1 MTIDILSKLNERE
14 RKFIVLGGIAVF
26 LILVYYVHGLYTDFK
41 TRVDEHSGTKVIML
55 EKQLAKLAEREGI
68 EKRAAEIKK
77 EVARYEKV
85 FLRGNKPPVAAAE
98 LQKTIKNIA
107 SSLGIEIRLER
118 TLSPVDEDFFISV
131 PVEIGFTSST
141 ARLKNL
147 LEQLRTTPFMT
158 NITVLKV
165 RVLNV
170 SKPEDINVTLVV
182 SGYIKKPMDSKKE
195 SKEAKNVS

>member
-1 MTIDILSKLNERE
+1 MAINILSKISERE

-26 LILVYYVHGLYTDFK
+26 LIIVYHVYGLYSDFK
-41 TRVDEHSGTKVIML
+41 IQAEEYSGTRVLML
-55 EKQLAKLAEREGI
+55 EKQLAKLTDRESL
-68 EKRAAEIKK
+68 EKRADEIKK
-77 EVARYEKV
+77 EVAGYEML

-98 LQKTIKNIA
+98 LQQTIKDIA
-107 SSLGIEIRLER
+107 SSLSIEIRLER
-118 TLSPVDEDFFISV
+118 ALNPVDEDFFMSV

-141 ARLKNL
+141 ARLKSL
-147 LEQLRTTPFMT
+147 LERLRATPFLI
-158 NITVLKV
+158 NITEMQV

-182 SGYIKKPMDSKKE
+182 SGYIKKPMDDKNG

>member
-41 TRVDEHSGTKVIML
+41 TQVDEHSGTKVIML

>member
-1 MTIDILSKLNERE
+1 MTINILSKINERE

-26 LILVYYVHGLYTDFK
+26 LIIVYHVHGLYTDFK
-41 TRVDEHSGTKVIML
+41 TRAEEYSGTRIIML
-55 EKQLAKLAEREGI
+55 EKQLAKLSDREGL
-68 EKRAAEIKK
+68 EKRADEIKK
-77 EVARYEKV
+77 EVARYEKL
-85 FLRGNKPPVAAAE
+85 FLKGSKAPVAAAE
-98 LQKTIKNIA
+98 LQRTIKDIA
-107 SSLGIEIRLER
+107 SSLSIEIRLER
-118 TLSPVDEDFFISV
+118 TLTSVDADFFVSV

-147 LEQLRTTPFMT
+147 LERLRATPFLIDISEM
-158 NITVLKV
+158 KV

-182 SGYIKKPMDSKKE
+182 SGYIKKPMDNKNG